1 MSKSYAS
8 LWAEIDQCEACKNDD
23 RIDPKIRDWWK
34 QGVFFPLRGVGPE
47 PCGLPV
53 RYLLVA
59 QEPSAAWAKG
69 KMDVARKKVRDGFKN
84 FNVTRGDFVI
94 RWAAHNWLVN
104 KAEEAFFIT
113 DLAKCTVAGK
123 DARKTMERRYPNCH
137 PFLHREVEA
146 FLPTL
151 RGIVPIGKEA
161 YRWCIAAAGPSWPR
175 ITTVRVT
182 HYAYRFLR
190 SQPKG
195 ADNEGLLTETEFA
208 EFAEFVKQHNPA
220 LSARLGQHERAGL
233 ARYKKQFTAVK
244 AELSR

>member
-151 RGIVPIGKEA
+151 RCIVPIGKEA
-161 YRWCIAAAGPSWPR
+161 YRWCIAAAEPSRPR
-175 ITTVRVT
+175 ITEWVM
-182 HYAYRFLR
+182 HYAWRFPPSL
-190 SQPKG
+190 KE
-195 ADNEGLLTETEFA
+195 ADTEGLPTEA
-208 EFAEFVKQHNPA
+208 EFAEFVKQHNGPS
-220 LSARLGQHERAGL
+220 SARLGERERAVL
-233 ARYKKQFTAVK
+233 ALYKVQFAAVK